1 MFLLAG
7 RFEAVLC
14 LSVASFFVSFRFV
27 SYVSYHVFS
36 LGYRIHRMFR
46 PMTENPYLSIRKDDD
61 FDGAVKE
68 VELEMRHN

>member
-1 MFLLAG
+1 
-7 RFEAVLC
+7 
-14 LSVASFFVSFRFV
+14 
-27 SYVSYHVFS
+27 
-36 LGYRIHRMFR
+36 MFR

>member
-7 RFEAVLC
+7 RFEGVLC
-14 LSVASFFVSFRFV
+14 LSVASFFVSFRMYLIMSFL
-27 SYVSYHVFS
+27 SA
-36 LGYRIHRMFR
+36 IHRMFR
-46 PMTENPYLSIRKDDD
+46 PMSENPYLSIRKDDD